1 VAPLTTISRPASHTL
16 QAPIPKHFL
25 EHARLGGRET
35 GVRLRRFA
43 GLSGIWIEACRPEH
57 EWHHQKHPV
66 RPEVNKEVV
75 NDRPKLAIH

>member
-1 VAPLTTISRPASHTL
+1 M
-16 QAPIPKHFL
+16 
-25 EHARLGGRET
+25 
-35 GVRLRRFA
+35 RLRRFA

-66 RPEVNKEVV
+66 RPEVNKVVV